1 MAQVTRWLTIV
12 GVALPG
18 LALAGFGLL
27 HPHYLDA
34 STARAWW
41 TLHVWL
47 IPVFPLISVAIWVL
61 LRGER
66 GPVAWAAR
74 VAAYGFATFY
84 TALDVLDG
92 IGAGL
97 VTDALHG
104 GSPAVPWLFLIGDR
118 VGATGV
124 YCLFASAVLT
134 GIVLIRRDGV
144 RAVPGTVLLG
154 AACYPFL
161 QNHIFP
167 PKGVLAMLAI
177 AAGCAL
183 LAAAARPVTAS
194 PPTESRP
201 DGSHPDELLRGM

>member
-1 MAQVTRWLTIV
+1 MAQVMRWLTIF

-18 LALAGFGLL
+18 LLLAGFGTL
-27 HPHYLDA
+27 HPLYLDA

-47 IPVFPLISVAIWVL
+47 IPVFPLLSVAIWVL

-66 GPVAWAAR
+66 GPLAWAAR

-84 TALDVLDG
+84 TALDVLAG

-97 VTDALHG
+97 VTDALQG
-104 GSPAVPWLFLIGDR
+104 GSPAVPRLFEIGDR
-118 VGATGV
+118 LGATGV
-124 YCLFASAVLT
+124 YCLFVCAVLT

-144 RAVPGTVLLG
+144 RAVPGTVLLA

-167 PKGVLAMLAI
+167 PTGVFAMLAI

-183 LAAAARPVTAS
+183 LAAAARPATA
-194 PPTESRP
+194 P
-201 DGSHPDELLRGM
+201 LRDT